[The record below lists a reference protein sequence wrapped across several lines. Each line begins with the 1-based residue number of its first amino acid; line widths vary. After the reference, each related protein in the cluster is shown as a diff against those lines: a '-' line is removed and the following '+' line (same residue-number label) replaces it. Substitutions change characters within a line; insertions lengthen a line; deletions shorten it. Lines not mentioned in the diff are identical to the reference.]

1 MLPDRIE
8 YVACHKNKVNES
20 TITSSLKTY
29 VKKLLKLW
37 KLFLF
42 LKFPCVHLHPIMR
55 EKIIQKSAELFLTLG
70 FKSVTMDDIAN
81 EMGIS
86 KKTIYVHFENKT
98 KLVEAVTFSLFE
110 NICDGIDCIC
120 DASHNP
126 IEELYDIKMYVMNYL
141 KNEKTSPQHQLK
153 KYYPQ
158 IFQRLQLKQFEKMH
172 VSVKESIQNGVDTGL
187 FRPNIDVDFIS
198 RMYFNG
204 MSGIKDETIF
214 PSQNFTMD
222 YLMESYLEY
231 HLRAIV
237 TDKGLKIL
245 NKFIN
250 NQS

>member
-1 MLPDRIE
+1 
-8 YVACHKNKVNES
+8 
-20 TITSSLKTY
+20 
-29 VKKLLKLW
+29 
-37 KLFLF
+37 
-42 LKFPCVHLHPIMR
+42 MR
-55 EKIIQKSAELFLTLG
+55 EKIIQKATELFLNLG

-81 EMGIS
+81 ELGIS

-98 KLVEAVTFSLFE
+98 KLVEATTFTVFE

-141 KNEKTSPQHQLK
+141 KNEKTSPQFQLK

-158 IFQRLQLKQFEKMH
+158 IYQRLHLEQFEKMH
-172 VSVKESIQNGVDTGL
+172 ESVKDSIQKGIEIGL
-187 FRPNIDVDFIS
+187 FRPNIDADFIS

-204 MSGIKDETIF
+204 MAGIKDEAIF
-214 PSQNFTMD
+214 PQTLFTME

-237 TDKGLKIL
+237 TDSGLKIL
-245 NKFIN
+245 DKFIK